1 MNPNKS
7 CNFFLVQ
14 ALIHRCSL
22 QVELVHT
29 LQVRLAPDKLHVHT
43 LQVTVRFL
51 SVVMF
56 PDMSCTS
63 TWNTGAVPFSMII
76 SSSGLTCKTLGKPCK
91 KWKRIQCATMA
102 SLISKDANY
111 PIHNLTLFECLDT
124 NSKS

>member
-7 CNFFLVQ
+7 CNIFLVQ
-14 ALIHRCSL
+14 ALIHRCTL

-29 LQVRLAPDKLHVHT
+29 VQVRLAPDKRHVHT

-91 KWKRIQCATMA
+91 NGNEFSVQLWLVQSQEMLIIQFIT
-102 SLISKDANY
+102 
-111 PIHNLTLFECLDT
+111 
-124 NSKS
+124 